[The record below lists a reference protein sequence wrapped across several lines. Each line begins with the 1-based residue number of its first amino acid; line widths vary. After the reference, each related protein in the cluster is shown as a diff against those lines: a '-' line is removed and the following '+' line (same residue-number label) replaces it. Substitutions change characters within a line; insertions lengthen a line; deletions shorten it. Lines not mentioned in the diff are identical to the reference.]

1 MTEVAATLDALCT
14 HPCDV
19 LVLAAP
25 QPGGALVGLTALADW
40 RFGGR
45 ISRALTRAPLTEGE
59 TLLLAGG
66 PALPVAR
73 VVVAR
78 PGPLLLE
85 ALVERLRGLE
95 PAGAVGLC
103 PDDFGLGLKGVRRAL
118 GALPLLIFVGEP
130 QPMPEASV

>member
-1 MTEVAATLDALCT
+1 MCA

-25 QPGGALVGLTALADW
+25 PPGGALVGLTALADW

-45 ISRALTRAPLTEGE
+45 IARALTRAPVAEGE

-78 PGPLLLE
+78 PGPRLLD

-118 GALPLLIFVGEP
+118 GGQPLLIFVGDP
-130 QPMPEASV
+130 QPSTEASA